1 MVGQTEQK
9 LTSTQGATMPQAP
22 RCAKTQP
29 PSLER
34 VFHTAGQGQSWDK
47 DPGVTLMPVHL
58 AIWQW
63 QAI

>member
-1 MVGQTEQK
+1 
-9 LTSTQGATMPQAP
+9 MPQAP